1 MRILLI
7 GMAFMLSFALNAQN
21 FSGKAIY
28 KTHRK
33 SNIKIGGE
41 GSTVTPEM
49 QKELEERM
57 KKMFQ
62 KTFTLDFNR
71 YESVYKEDVKLS
83 SPSAPQ
89 SGGNG
94 VMVMSIGGGGGSD
107 VLYKNIKED
116 RYANKTELMGKIFLV
131 KDSLRK
137 YDWKMTSET
146 KNIGTYT
153 CYKATYEREQ
163 ESTSVTMV
171 DGEMKESK
179 KMETIITT
187 VWYTPDIP
195 ISNGPGDFGGLPGL
209 ILEVNDGRQTIVCS
223 EIVLN
228 PKEKIT
234 IEEPKKGKKVSREK
248 FGEISREKSKEM
260 MDRFRSR
267 RGDGNTMEIRMG
279 G

>member
-1 MRILLI
+1 MRILLV
-7 GMAFMLSFALNAQN
+7 GMTLLLSFALNAQN

-33 SNIKIGGE
+33 SNITVGGE
-41 GSTVTPEM
+41 GSNVTPEM
-49 QKELEERM
+49 QKQLQERM

-71 YESVYKEDVKLS
+71 YESIYKEDVKLS
-83 SPSAPQ
+83 SPVPEQ
-89 SGGNG
+89 GGNG
-94 VMVMSIGGGGGSD
+94 IMVMSVGGGGGAD

-137 YDWKMTSET
+137 YDWKMTGET

-179 KMETIITT
+179 KTETVVVT

-195 ISNGPGDFGGLPGL
+195 ISNGPGNFGGLPGL
-209 ILEVNDGRQTIVCS
+209 ILEVNDGKQTIVCS

-228 PKEKIT
+228 PKEKVVIN
-234 IEEPKKGKKVSREK
+234 EPTKGKKVNGEK
-248 FGEISREKSKEM
+248 FREITRKKSKEM
-260 MDRFRSR
+260 MDRFRTR
-267 RGDGNTMEIRMG
+267 RGDGNSFEIRVG

>member
-1 MRILLI
+1 MRIVLAIVAL
-7 GMAFMLSFALNAQN
+7 MLSITLSAQG

-41 GSTVTPEM
+41 GSNVTPEM

-62 KTFTLDFNR
+62 KTFILDFNR
-71 YESVYKEDVKLS
+71 YESLYKEDVKLS
-83 SPSAPQ
+83 SPAPQ
-89 SGGNG
+89 AGGNG
-94 VMVMSIGGGGGSD
+94 VMVMSIGGGGGTD
-107 VLYKNIKED
+107 ILYKNIKED
-116 RYANKTELMGKIFLV
+116 RYANKTDLMGKIFLV

-137 YDWKMTSET
+137 YDWKMTGET
-146 KNIGTYT
+146 KNIGNYT

-163 ESTSVTMV
+163 ESSSVTMV

-179 KMETIITT
+179 KMETIVTT

-195 ISNGPGDFGGLPGL
+195 ISNGPGDFWGLPGL

-223 EIVLN
+223 EIILN
-228 PKEKIT
+228 PKEKVTIT
-234 IEEPKKGKKVSREK
+234 EPTKGKKVNREK
-248 FGEISREKSKEM
+248 FGEISRKKSKEM
-260 MDRFRSR
+260 IDRFRSR
-267 RGDGNTMEIRMG
+267 RGDGNTMEIRIG